1 VQEQGDRGQISGERG
16 FFLAD
21 SGERCEYGM
30 FTRHG
35 GVGEGVYAS
44 LNVGSQVG
52 DRAETVAENRA
63 RVRAAMEVPAL
74 LTARQVH
81 GAEIYCLTEALSTDR
96 EIDGVDALITAVP
109 GVGLTVQQADCQA
122 VLLFDPQQ
130 AVIAAIHC
138 GWRGSVAGI
147 VERVVA
153 TMIASYGSDPRRLQA
168 VISPSLGPCCAEFI
182 NFNSELPDEFLPFRV
197 NANHFDFWRITAMQ
211 LQRAGLLPQGI
222 RVSGCCT
229 CCSDAYF
236 SYRRASKNGGG
247 ATGRN
252 CSVIALRSGKA

>member
-1 VQEQGDRGQISGERG
+1 VQGQGLTGQILGERG

-21 SGERCEYGM
+21 SGERCDYAM
-30 FTRHG
+30 FSRHG
-35 GVGEGVYAS
+35 GVGEGLYAS

-52 DRAETVAENRA
+52 DRAETVAENRV
-63 RVRAAMEVPAL
+63 RVRVAMEVPAL

-81 GAEIYCLTEALSTDR
+81 GAEIYCLTEPLSADR
-96 EIDGVDALITAVP
+96 EIDGVDALITALP

-138 GWRGSVAGI
+138 GWRGSIAGI
-147 VERVVA
+147 VERVVEIM
-153 TMIASYGSDPRRLQA
+153 TASYGTDPRRLQA

-182 NFNSELPDEFLPFRV
+182 NYHKELPEEYLPFRV

-222 RVSGCCT
+222 RVSGRCT

-252 CSVIALRSGKA
+252 CSVIALRSGRA